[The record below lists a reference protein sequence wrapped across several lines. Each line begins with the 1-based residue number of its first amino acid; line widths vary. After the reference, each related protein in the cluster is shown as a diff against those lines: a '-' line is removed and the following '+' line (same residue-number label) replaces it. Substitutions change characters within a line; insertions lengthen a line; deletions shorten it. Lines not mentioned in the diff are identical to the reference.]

1 MDDLASDVLYHAEMV
16 HLCNIV
22 VCPVDLFATRKET
35 GRSRKMKA
43 LLVFIS
49 LLIGNVVAQYLN
61 VDPSYIVAI
70 ERSYFQGWALLV
82 YCAMNKF
89 VWGE

>member
-1 MDDLASDVLYHAEMV
+1 
-16 HLCNIV
+16 
-22 VCPVDLFATRKET
+22 
-35 GRSRKMKA
+35 MKA